1 MVPLPLHALALLLAP
16 TALAAAAAGAG
27 LSARGAAFRQSM
39 LLQQPGGTAAN
50 VNSAAPSAASASVWA
65 DVRDPQYGGGA
76 VGDGQHDD
84 TAAFQVPTLSLSL
97 SLCVCVCVWLCVA
110 VCLSVCVCVCVSV

>member
-39 LLQQPGGTAAN
+39 LLLQQPGGTAAN
-50 VNSAAPSAASASVWA
+50 VNSTAPSAASASVWA

-84 TAAFQVPTLSLSL
+84 TAAFQVPTRSLCAHVHVCVCACV
-97 SLCVCVCVWLCVA
+97 CVCVCVWHT
-110 VCLSVCVCVCVSV
+110 